1 MIKVYGTRMLFNV
14 IDRAIQVHGALGYTT
29 DLPLEEMYRAARA
42 SRIYDGADEV
52 HKVTI
57 ARQTLK
63 NYKAVDG
70 CRPST
75 CRPGAPPPSRS
86 SPTWSTP
93 SLTTPNSG
101 LRRAAAVR
109 RW

>member
-29 DLPLEEMYRAARA
+29 DLPLEEMYRWARA
-42 SRIYDGADEV
+42 SRLVDGADEV

-63 NYKAVDG
+63 NY
-70 CRPST
+70 RPVEGYPSEFV
-75 CRPGAPPPSRS
+75 PP
-86 SPTWSTP
+86 
-93 SLTTPNSG
+93 
-101 LRRAAAVR
+101 RRAAALER
-109 RW
+109 FAAYLDTEAANS